1 MCNITAFRLWMVM
14 LINSIVLL
22 ITSPCYAQ
30 QNTHVFLR
38 KYSQQEGLSSF
49 YARQI
54 IQDKYGFL
62 YVATQEGLDRFDGKV
77 FVHYRKTN
85 PVYHRLAGIDIRTMV
100 EDSANNLLWVLP
112 GENGVNAINTI
123 TGEVIK
129 FIPVKRDN
137 ENEWNLT
144 LFLYNGKLLIGT
156 SVGVKV
162 YDIKQDRFLQKLVIE
177 ESKQQN
183 ETAYQVRAINKD
195 PAGNIWVCYSGYGI
209 VIYGNNLQPIGFIP
223 NNEFNSG
230 HSINDP
236 VRFNTLV
243 FNDNNNALAATNK
256 GLRKITFDANYKST
270 VNKTPCSTEKEVNDF
285 PVQNICITKKGGIY
299 VAGANQLYCFDASLT
314 KFSIIQDAVYEARN
328 NWLANVISVFED
340 KDNNIWIGSNQGL
353 GFFKTTNNAFSTV
366 YQSNN
371 TDDRLEHTTGL
382 FVTDEKEMFISMF
395 NGLAVSKVPY
405 TSFTVI
411 DKEYMFYPGFEDKNR
426 VKHISR
432 SDGMFVY
439 KNNKLEPVEITYP
452 EFKAYNKAPIN
463 SHVFLND
470 SLVVLG
476 TENYSGILIW
486 NYKQHTVT
494 RMDEKSGNVKLGS
507 GIVNALYKDGKGNVW
522 VLSDN
527 VITILPNS
535 LKSSSVLLLDDK
547 KSKLPAGLFFD
558 MCESAGKYWI
568 ASYGTGIIE
577 LNSALKVDN
586 IYTSTEGLSNDGVYK
601 IFPEKNSLIIT
612 TNFGVSVFNLNSKR
626 FKNYFRADGLH
637 SNNFEEAVGF
647 VKNGMIYTGGLRGV
661 SVINPELLSQNIKAP
676 QIYSNRVNLEFPGGN
691 MDSTNLF
698 FHTYTVPNNATQT
711 TVYFSAI
718 NYSNPERTVFAYR
731 IKEESESW
739 INLDVQNFVS
749 LIGLGPGV
757 YHLQV
762 KAANEDGVWSEP
774 KELILVF
781 LPKWYQTWWFYLLI
795 VLSVAAILYA
805 LYRYRISQIKKQHEI
820 RKNIATDLHDD
831 LGSTLNSVK
840 VFTNLAISGIKQEES
855 LQQVK
860 DNLTEATMS
869 LRDMIWVL
877 DDSLDTVD
885 ELITRLKQF
894 AIPVAAASNIE
905 AIIKA
910 DSDVNSRQLIK
921 EEKRNLFLICKEAIN
936 NSIKYSGASQITVSI
951 TASGKKIQ
959 IVVADNGKG
968 FNENE
973 VKKGY
978 GLKNMQY
985 RAGQIKFK
993 VTLTSSPGNG
1003 TQIAILPS

>member
-1 MCNITAFRLWMVM
+1 MQKKIVVCLWVII
-14 LINSIVLL
+14 LISSISLLVTNS
-22 ITSPCYAQ
+22 CHAQ
-30 QNTHVFLR
+30 ENKYVFLH
-38 KYSQQEGLSSF
+38 KYTQQEGLSSF

-62 YVATQEGLDRFDGKV
+62 YIATQEGLDRFDGKQ

-85 PVYHRLAGIDIRTMV
+85 PAYHRLAGIDIRTMV
-100 EDSANNLLWVLP
+100 EDPANNLLWVLP

-129 FIPVKRDN
+129 FIPVVRDN

-144 LFLYNGKLLIGT
+144 LFLFDQKLLIGT

-162 YDIKQDRFLQKLVIE
+162 YDIKQNRFLQKLAIQ
-177 ESKQQN
+177 ESKPQT
-183 ETAYQVRAINKD
+183 EAGYQVRAISKD
-195 PAGNIWVCYSGYGI
+195 PNGNIWVCYSGYGI
-209 VIYGNNLQPIGFIP
+209 VIYDKDLERIGFIP
-223 NNEFNSG
+223 NSEFNNDQ
-230 HSINDP
+230 SINDP
-236 VRFNTLV
+236 VRFNALV
-243 FNDNNNALAATNK
+243 FNRNDQALIATNK
-256 GLRKITFDANYKST
+256 GLRKIIFNSGYTSG
-270 VNKTPCSTEKEVNDF
+270 VNKNPCPTENEVNNF
-285 PVQNICITKKGGIY
+285 PIQNIGIAKNGSFY
-299 VAGANQLYCFDASLT
+299 VAGSSQLYCFDSSLT
-314 KFSIIQDAVYEARN
+314 KYSIIKDAVNEAKS

-340 KDNNIWIGSNQGL
+340 RDNNIWIGSNQGL
-353 GFFKTTNNAFSTV
+353 AFFKTTNNAFSTV

-371 TDDRLEHTTGL
+371 TNDLLDHTTGL
-382 FVTDEKEMFISMF
+382 FVTDENEMFISMF
-395 NGLAVSKVPY
+395 NGLAVSKPPY
-405 TSFTVI
+405 TSFSVI
-411 DKEYMFYPGFEDKNR
+411 DKEYMYYHTFEDKNR
-426 VKHISR
+426 QIHVSR
-432 SDGMFVY
+432 SDRMFIY
-439 KNNKLEPVEITYP
+439 KKNKLEPVEITYP
-452 EFKAYNKAPIN
+452 EFKPYCKIPIN

-470 SLVVLG
+470 SLIILG

-494 RMDEKSGNVKLGS
+494 RLDEKSRSVKLGS
-507 GIVNALYKDGKGNVW
+507 GIVNALYKGENGNLW

-527 VITILPNS
+527 VITILPKS
-535 LKSSSVLLLDDK
+535 LMSSCVLKLNDK

-577 LNSALKVDN
+577 LNNDLGINN
-586 IYTSTEGLSNDGVYK
+586 IFTSTDGLSNDGVYK
-601 IFPEKNSLIIT
+601 IFPDQNNLIIT
-612 TNFGVSVFNLNSKR
+612 TNYGLSVFDLKSKT
-626 FKNYFRADGLH
+626 FKNYYRADGLH
-637 SNNFEEAVGF
+637 SNNFEEAVGC

-661 SVINPELLSQNIKAP
+661 SLINPQLLFSNTKTP
-676 QIYSNRVNLEFPGGN
+676 EIYLNRINLESPEGIT
-691 MDSTNLF
+691 DSTNLF
-698 FHTYTVPNNATQT
+698 FQTYSVPSNTTQT
-711 TVYFSAI
+711 TIFFSGI
-718 NYSNPERTVFAYR
+718 NYSNPERTIFAYR
-731 IKEESESW
+731 IKEESAAW
-739 INLDVQNFVS
+739 INLNVQNFVS
-749 LIGLGPGV
+749 LIGLSPGK
-757 YHLQV
+757 YHLQI

-774 KELILVF
+774 KELILIF
-781 LPKWYQTWWFYLLI
+781 LPKWYQTWWFYLAIALAI
-795 VLSVAAILYA
+795 AAILYA
-805 LYRYRISQIKKQHEI
+805 LYRYRINQIKKQHLI

-840 VFTNLAISGIKQEES
+840 VFTNLAISGVKQEES

-894 AIPVAAASNIE
+894 ALPVAGASNME
-905 AIIKA
+905 AVIKA

-936 NSIKYSGASQITVSI
+936 NSIKYSGASQIDVSI

-968 FNENE
+968 FNVDE

-985 RAGQIKFK
+985 RAGQVKYK
-993 VTLTSSPGNG
+993 VALVSSPGNG
-1003 TQIAILPS
+1003 TQITILPS